1 MQTLARDYSD
11 ESSPRE
17 SRAGFILRDYWDG
30 LRLNRPYPT
39 ENEIDPDDIDS
50 IWDSCFLISID
61 DVTRRMG
68 YRYSYLGKKLIEAYG
83 DDDGNPDIVTQLL
96 STRSQRIKDNFD
108 EVLHSQKP
116 LVDEAEFV
124 NLKHMNIKYR
134 ISLFPLGDSTGV
146 THIIGCMRWRMY

>member
-1 MQTLARDYSD
+1 MQTLAKEHDS
-11 ESSPRE
+11 ELSPRE
-17 SRAGFILRDYWDG
+17 SRAGIILRDYWDS
-30 LRLNRPYPT
+30 LRLNRPYPC
-39 ENEIDPDDIDS
+39 ENEIDTDDIDS

-124 NLKHMNIKYR
+124 NLKHMNIRYR
-134 ISLFPLGDSTGV
+134 ISLFPLGDANGV